1 MIFSKSFFLDLDS
14 FLNSRM
20 RNIPILF
27 TFSLLLAQYDYLL
40 EDINPTSQYYG
51 NNVGTS
57 VFEGKITLHYFGH
70 YT

>member
-1 MIFSKSFFLDLDS
+1 
-14 FLNSRM
+14 M